1 MILVTGATGNA
12 GLEVVRALRQ
22 RRASV
27 RAFVR
32 EPVEA
37 CRKLGDDVQLV
48 PGDFAEPRSVRAAL
62 EGVEAVFLSG
72 ADDPR
77 RVGWETDLIDTAS
90 AVGVGRIVKLSGIGA
105 APGSPVGPWDWH
117 GQIERHLLDSD
128 VPSVVLRASFFMSNV
143 LAGAGQIAAD
153 GPLAA
158 PAGEARIAMVDP
170 RDVGTCAATALTT
183 AGHDGHTFV
192 LTGPRAI
199 AFADVAR
206 EISAVAGREVA
217 YIDLPDEAA
226 RQGLVDAGTP
236 SPLAGQIIAIFAA
249 LRRGAAEQVTD
260 DVRSLTGRP
269 PADIAT
275 FIRRHAHLFTRVAA
289 GAGR

>member
-12 GLEVVRALRQ
+12 GSEVVRALRQ
-22 RRASV
+22 RRASF

-37 CRKLGDDVQLV
+37 RRKLGDDVQLV
-48 PGDFAEPRSVRAAL
+48 PGDFADQRSVRAAL
-62 EGVEAVFLSG
+62 EGIETVFLSG

-77 RVGWETDLIDTAS
+77 RVGWETNLIDAAS
-90 AVGVGRIVKLSGIGA
+90 AVGVRRIVKLSGIGS
-105 APGSPVGPWDWH
+105 APESTVGPWAWH

-128 VPSVVLRASFFMSNV
+128 VPSVVLRASFFMSNL
-143 LAGAGQIAAD
+143 LASAEQIAAN

-158 PAGEARIAMVDP
+158 PAGEARISMVDP
-170 RDVGTCAATALTT
+170 RDVGTCAATVLTT
-183 AGHDGHTFV
+183 DGRDGHTFE

-206 EISAVAGREVA
+206 EISAIAGREIA
-217 YIDLPDEAA
+217 YLDLPDEAA
-226 RQGLVDAGTP
+226 RQGLVSGGTP
-236 SPLAGQIIAIFAA
+236 APVAEQITAIFAA
-249 LRRGAAEQVTD
+249 LRRGAAERVTD
-260 DVRSLTGRP
+260 DVKSLTDRP
-269 PADIAT
+269 PSDIAT
-275 FIRRHAHLFTRVAA
+275 FLRRNAHLFTRVAV